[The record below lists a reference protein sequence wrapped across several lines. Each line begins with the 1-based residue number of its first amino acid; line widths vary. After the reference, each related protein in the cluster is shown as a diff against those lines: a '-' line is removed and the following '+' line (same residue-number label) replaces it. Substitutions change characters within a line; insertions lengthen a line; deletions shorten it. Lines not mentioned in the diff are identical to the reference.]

1 MLITHFF
8 FATISERINN
18 LQLVLALQ
26 AKDQILYSVL
36 ASKET
41 AAFFVKIF
49 FLSPRR
55 QIKTRDGFCVAPPQF
70 TENGE

>member
-1 MLITHFF
+1 MLITLFFF

-36 ASKET
+36 ARKET
-41 AAFFVKIF
+41 AAFLLRF
-49 FLSPRR
+49 FFKS
-55 QIKTRDGFCVAPPQF
+55 QAP
-70 TENGE
+70 N